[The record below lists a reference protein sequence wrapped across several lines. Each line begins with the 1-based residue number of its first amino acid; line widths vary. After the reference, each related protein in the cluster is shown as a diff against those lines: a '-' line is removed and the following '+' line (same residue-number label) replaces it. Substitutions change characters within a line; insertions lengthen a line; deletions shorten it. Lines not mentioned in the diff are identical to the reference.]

1 MRVAPNNVITS
12 SLNYLEKHRF
22 CEQQLTAAVAAD
34 TDCIVVIPCYNEPD
48 LLSTLKSL
56 ASCDETQHTVEIIV
70 VINAGEQADEN
81 VLTQNEKTFADF
93 NEWITQNTSPGRRF
107 YGINIKNLPAKH
119 AGVGLA
125 RKIGMDE
132 AVSRFAQINNPQ
144 GVIVCLD
151 ADCTVAKNYLTAI
164 ENHFA
169 KHPATTGCSVYFE
182 HPLTGNEFSKKNHEG
197 IINYEL
203 FLRYYIRALHYCGFP
218 YSFHTIGSS
227 MAVRSSV
234 YQKQGGMNR
243 RKAGEDFYFLHKIF
257 PLGNFTELHATCVY
271 PSPRE
276 SDRVPFGTGSAIKKY
291 MNNEPEVYTT
301 YNVRTFI
308 ELKLFFET
316 VPALFTSPPHH
327 LVPSIQSFLEAND
340 FQKKLEELR
349 KHSASEK
356 TFVKRFF
363 YWFDGFMVL
372 KFVHYARDHFYPNQP
387 VADAAIALLKQ
398 SSKEIADSI
407 SLEQLL
413 VVYREWERSGC

>member
-1 MRVAPNNVITS
+1 MNTY
-12 SLNYLEKHRF
+12 LNKHRF
-22 CEQQLTAAVAAD
+22 CEQQLIAAVAAD
-34 TDCIVVIPCYNEPD
+34 TNCMVVIPCCNEPD
-48 LLSTLKSL
+48 LLHTLTSL
-56 ASCDETQHTVEIIV
+56 AGCDETQHTVEIIV
-70 VINAGEQADEN
+70 VINAGEHADEN

-93 NEWITQNTSPGRRF
+93 NEWITQNTSPRCRF
-107 YGINIKNLPAKH
+107 YCINIKNLPAKH

-151 ADCTVAKNYLTAI
+151 ADCTVAKNYLAEI

-169 KHPATTGCSVYFE
+169 KHSGTTGCSVYFE
-182 HPLTGNEFSKKNHEG
+182 HPLAGNEFSKKNYEG

-218 YSFHTIGSS
+218 YAFHTIGSS

-257 PLGNFTELHATCVY
+257 PLGNFTELNATCVY

-291 MNNEPEVYTT
+291 MNNEPEVYTS

-316 VPALFTSPPHH
+316 VPALFTASPHH

-363 YWFDGFMVL
+363 NWFDGFMVL